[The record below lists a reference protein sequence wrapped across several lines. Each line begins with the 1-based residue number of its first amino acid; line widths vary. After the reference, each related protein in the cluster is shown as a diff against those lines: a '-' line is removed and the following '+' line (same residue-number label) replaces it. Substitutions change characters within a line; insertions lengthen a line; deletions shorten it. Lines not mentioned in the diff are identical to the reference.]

1 MQLHNTV
8 LALQIMNGVKV
19 YAVKFMNDGR
29 DKSVADDDLDAPT
42 FRPAYSTKVYHYKSD
57 KTLEPGAHVI
67 VPTNDGRRFG
77 IAKVYAD
84 ATDEIDYDSPVRL
97 LWINQEIESPFD
109 VFEVHAAHDAAARRK
124 LAASQAKKAA
134 EDHLKT
140 LGVDLSAF
148 AIEDKTN
155 AQD

>member
-19 YAVKFMNDGR
+19 YAVKFLNDGR
-29 DKSVADDDLDAPT
+29 EKTVEDDFEDNVT
-42 FRPAYSTKVYHYKSD
+42 RTYRPAYSSKIYHYKSD
-57 KTLEPGAHVI
+57 KPLEPGAHVI
-67 VPTNDGRRFG
+67 VPTNDGRRFA
-77 IAKVYAD
+77 IAKVHAD

-97 LWINQEIESPFD
+97 LWINQVIDHPFD
-109 VFEVHAAHDAAARRK
+109 VYEVHAGHDAAARRK

-134 EDHLKT
+134 EEHLAT

-148 AIEDKTN
+148 AIEDKSN
-155 AQD
+155 A